1 MNKDHRIGFIQLGL
15 VLVFIFGSFAL
26 SMLLKS
32 SYERPGENEADD
44 RILVVETVKVS
55 PQNYRITFDTTG
67 VVRARNQINIVPQ
80 VSGRVIN
87 VHESFFEGGSFNK
100 DDILFEIEP
109 RDYQLD
115 VKRLDAEVARALTAL
130 ELAAAESEAAQAEWK
145 QLNGEDE
152 VPGLVAR
159 KPQLNEAKANLQ
171 AALALLED
179 ANLNLERTKYA
190 LPFSGRV
197 ISSNVSIGQY
207 VMAGQSYGVVFDSG
221 SLEVSASLV
230 DQQLE
235 WLLDAE
241 VLDINISVTFM
252 GKRQHFPGQ
261 LKRAASSLD
270 VGTRFATVYFSFK
283 DEVTE
288 LLPGV
293 FAEITIKGT
302 EMQGVTL
309 IPASALQSQGL
320 VWRVATGQ
328 VLEMWTPQIVHVDDD
343 VIAVTGLDIEAEI
356 VTSRISGATN
366 GMQITTLEN

>member
-15 VLVFIFGSFAL
+15 VLIFIIGSIAL
-26 SMLLKS
+26 SKLLKS
-32 SYERPGENEADD
+32 SYERPGQNEAID
-44 RILVVETVKVS
+44 RILVVETVKVF
-55 PQNYRITFDTTG
+55 PQDYRITFDTTG

-80 VSGRVIN
+80 VSGRIIH
-87 VHESFFEGGSFNK
+87 VHESFFEGGSFHK
-100 DDILFEIEP
+100 DDVLFEIEP

-115 VKRLDAEVARALTAL
+115 VKRLDAEVARASTAL
-130 ELAAAESEAAQAEWK
+130 ELAAAESEAAHAEWK
-145 QLNGEDE
+145 QLNGDED
-152 VPGLVAR
+152 VPSLVAR
-159 KPQLNEAKANLQ
+159 KPQLAEAKANLQ
-171 AALALLED
+171 AALAQLED
-179 ANLNLERTKYA
+179 ANLNLERTKYS

-197 ISSNVSIGQY
+197 ISSNVAIGQY

-235 WLLDAE
+235 WLLNAQD
-241 VLDINISVTFM
+241 LDINIIVTFM
-252 GKRQHFPGQ
+252 GKRRHFPGE
-261 LKRAASSLD
+261 LKRTASSLD

-283 DEVTE
+283 DEVIE

-309 IPASALQSQGL
+309 IPSTALQSQGV

-328 VLEMWTPQIVHVDDD
+328 VLEMWSPQIVYMDDD
-343 VIAVTGLDIEAEI
+343 VIAVTGLDTETEVVI
-356 VTSRISGATN
+356 SRISGATD
-366 GMQITTLEN
+366 GMQITTVEN